1 MTMLLSILPALLVL
15 TSPTFSSPLDNLN
28 INPGLFSLDSKI
40 KKYKVTPRDHI
51 SQRLLLWGMFLHT
64 VPHSFLSL
72 SKMINF
78 IILIIALSDKVR
90 GMASLAG
97 APYVSVYEATDD
109 EILEI
114 TRSLADNGL
123 IDGVE
128 NLRDDNIYIFQG
140 LVDTIT
146 PWCESLL
153 SSLLE

>member
-1 MTMLLSILPALLVL
+1 ML
-15 TSPTFSSPLDNLN
+15 
-28 INPGLFSLDSKI
+28 K
-40 KKYKVTPRDHI
+40 
-51 SQRLLLWGMFLHT
+51 
-64 VPHSFLSL
+64 
-72 SKMINF
+72 F
-78 IILIIALSDKVR
+78 IILTIALSVKLG

-97 APYVSVYEATDD
+97 APYVSVFESTDD

-153 SSLLE
+153 TRSYNGHH